1 MKRNKLVTRL
11 LFVLFTTLMMV
22 LTLNKMTLTVDA
34 ISAAE
39 YTAAEKIFEKHD
51 GITNWK
57 LQNNS
62 PSNEIGKI
70 PIGGNISLGYTFGAA
85 RNSSG
90 KVISGD
96 NTITKKSSTP
106 TVNGAPTITNGKI
119 NIFLDYGGQ
128 YYGII
133 HQGANSY
140 IGSGGTPETASDT
153 SIDYA
158 LLTGSA
164 VSNYYSAMNLYA
176 NLNVIDSGANTTKQ
190 FYIGSDPKGRP
201 VYKLLGYYTKT
212 NVFFEIVLRPALN
225 GAPIVQRELYVYNA
239 DSNTKQFQT
248 FYGEDTGL
256 SPKNGDT
263 AVDNVPM
270 FAIGGGEGLYL
281 MSGTDSDGNNY
292 DPASKLFVTNV
303 VPGGFKDFMGRILT
317 NPSDW
322 GIKGKEKYGSTSDIT
337 NPKLPWSTQP
347 NDTQNGDTADKADTN
362 LLISNGNKV
371 VNSSNM
377 QDSAY
382 TLRWPA
388 TNLASGQVQEYSSTI
403 GATVAGYAAI
413 NVSKTYTNQSSSS
426 GNHVG
431 DTLKFTLKV
440 KNEGYKSTWL
450 LSHVVDN
457 MPTGLTIDPNSV
469 MVGSKS
475 MPSTWVN
482 NNSLDCNPSG
492 TIPDSGSNS
501 TYTIT
506 FNATINNQAPYNNGG
521 NLTNTATFTGQSA
534 NVVDTPAD
542 YSDSVKI
549 PVITPTFKYRFTNQ
563 VRNDTTDPNG
573 AFSSK
578 TTGKKDDIVE
588 YKVNFNST
596 GNSSLSSANFANNL
610 PDGLELVPGSVTL
623 NGASKD
629 SLNFST
635 GSLSNNVNNIISF
648 KAKITGIA
656 ESTASDNAYLN
667 NVSTNTGQQYSSI
680 ENEAPA
686 DVDIEAAPLTTSFV
700 EVPTTIDFGSVNSA
714 GLERTLPNVS
724 TTGKLVITHSA
735 DTPFQVSV
743 SYDNNGDQPIASNG
757 TKLIQDGGES
767 LLFNQAKSD
776 SDENWHPL
784 TTDPVPINSDGF
796 SGSHTNY
803 DLTDYIGA
811 NKWKLRV
818 PADSKAGAYSGQVTW
833 SINDSI

>member
-11 LFVLFTTLMMV
+11 LFVLFTTLMMF
-22 LTLNKMTLTVDA
+22 LTLNKMTLTVNAIA
-34 ISAAE
+34 ISE
-39 YTAAEKIFEKHD
+39 YTKAEQEFEKHD
-51 GITNWK
+51 GVTNWK

-62 PSNEIGKI
+62 PSNVIGQI
-70 PIGGNISLGYTFGAA
+70 QIGSNISLGYTFGSA
-85 RNSSG
+85 RNSSNT
-90 KVISGD
+90 VVAGD
-96 NTITKKSSTP
+96 TTITKHGDAKTI
-106 TVNGAPTITNGKI
+106 NGIPTIPNGKI
-119 NIFLDYGGQ
+119 NIFLVNNRK
-128 YYGII
+128 YYGIL
-133 HQGANSY
+133 HQGETSY
-140 IGSGGTPETASDT
+140 IGGTPETASDT

-158 LLTGSA
+158 LLTGS
-164 VSNYYSAMNLYA
+164 SNPGSTYTSSMNL
-176 NLNVIDSGANTTKQ
+176 LTGLSLIDTASNTDKQ
-190 FYIGSDPKGRP
+190 FYTGTYNGRP
-201 VYKLLGYYTKT
+201 AFKLLGYYSRRS
-212 NVFFEIVLRPALN
+212 VFVEIVLKPAAN
-225 GAPIVQRELYVYNA
+225 GAPIVQRELYVYNPG
-239 DSNTKQFQT
+239 SSTQQFQT

-256 SPKNGDT
+256 NPNGDT
-263 AVDNVPM
+263 SVDNVPM
-270 FAIGGGEGLYL
+270 YAIGGGQGLYL
-281 MSGTDSDGNNY
+281 MSGSNY
-292 DPASKLFVTNV
+292 DPASKLFVTNL
-303 VPGGFKDFMGRILT
+303 VPGGFKDFMGRVLT
-317 NPSDW
+317 NPTYWSV
-322 GIKGKEKYGSTSDIT
+322 KGKEKYGSNTDIS
-337 NPKLPWSTQP
+337 NPTLPWASTP
-347 NDTQNGDTADKADTN
+347 NSTQNGDTADAPDTD
-362 LLISNGNKV
+362 LLMSNGNKV
-371 VNSSNM
+371 VDSKSN

-382 TLRWPA
+382 TLRWPE
-388 TNLASGQVQEYSSTI
+388 TNLLGGQVQEYSSTI
-403 GATVAGYAAI
+403 GATVAHYAAL
-413 NVSKTYTNQSSSS
+413 NPSKTYTNLSSSS

-431 DTLKFTLKV
+431 DKLKFTLKI
-440 KNEGYKSTWL
+440 KNEGYKSNWL

-469 MVGSKS
+469 MVGSQL
-475 MPSTWVN
+475 MPSSWVSG
-482 NNSLDCNPSG
+482 NSLDAYPSNPNPCI
-492 TIPDSGSNS
+492 IPDTGSNS

-506 FNATINNQAPYNNGG
+506 FNATINNQAPYNNNG
-521 NLTNTATFTGQSA
+521 NLTNTVTFTGQ
-534 NVVDTPAD
+534 NTNIVDTPTD
-542 YSDSVKI
+542 HSDSVNI

-629 SLNFST
+629 GLNFST

-724 TTGKLVITHSA
+724 TTGKLVVTHSA

-743 SYDNNGDQPIASNG
+743 SYDNNGDHPIASNG

-776 SDENWHPL
+776 ADENWHPL